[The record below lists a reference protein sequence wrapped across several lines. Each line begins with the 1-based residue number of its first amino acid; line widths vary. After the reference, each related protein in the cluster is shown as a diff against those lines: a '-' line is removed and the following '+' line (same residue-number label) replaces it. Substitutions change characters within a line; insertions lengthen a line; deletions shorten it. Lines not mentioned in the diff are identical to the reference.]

1 MRDEGLDEA
10 IRVAGGVGAL
20 ARKIGISQPSVSNW
34 ARIPAERVLSVE
46 VATGVSR
53 TILRPDLYGNGA
65 ASEGVDDLDA
75 GRAQEYSLLSALLA
89 RAPDRALLERLAT
102 LRGDASPLGLA
113 HAALAEA
120 ASRTTSER
128 VEREYFD
135 LFIGLGRGELLPYGS
150 YYLTGFLH
158 ERPLARLRTDLDK
171 LGIERAHIDLVFID
185 GDAAIVRAAAIGRDG
200 SHLVLVVPVLLA
212 GLGVDGINVIKRRR
226 DVHHAVDHDRRRLE
240 RFLQFRLEDPG
251 RMKLVHIRRVDL
263 LAGKIARLIVIA
275 IGMKKVFVVSGG
287 AVELLLRHHRCWRF
301 RDDRRRG

>member
-46 VATGVSR
+46 AATGVSR
-53 TILRPDLYGNGA
+53 TILRPDLYGNGR
-65 ASEGVDDLDA
+65 ASEGVDDLEA

-158 ERPLARLRTDLDK
+158 ERPLARLRKDLDK
-171 LGIERAHIDLVFID
+171 LGIERAAGQAEPEDH
-185 GDAAIVRAAAIGRDG
+185 AAILCEIMAGLVSGRFQTPPGADRELFEAHLAPWIGRFFADLEQAESADFYRG
-200 SHLVLVVPVLLA
+200 VGA
-212 GLGVDGINVIKRRR
+212 LG
-226 DVHHAVDHDRRRLE
+226 RL
-240 RFLQFRLEDPG
+240 
-251 RMKLVHIRRVDL
+251 
-263 LAGKIARLIVIA
+263 
-275 IGMKKVFVVSGG
+275 FVNIETDAFALS
-287 AVELLLRHHRCWRF
+287 A
-301 RDDRRRG
+301 